1 MVTPTVNITCIKDYL
16 KVETK
21 PIDESLTYQGVFVDD
36 LADFN
41 SNGHKAVCYTA
52 RKTWGVDKGA
62 NVSSITESIITIDI
76 HATKYYEYVGCSIET
91 NIMEWSRIKHFK
103 YLI

>member
-1 MVTPTVNITCIKDYL
+1 MFTPTVNINCIKDYL

-41 SNGHKAVCYTA
+41 SNGHKAACYTA
-52 RKTWGVDKGA
+52 RKTGGGNKWA
-62 NVSSITESIITIDI
+62 NLSSITEAIITISI
-76 HATKYYEYVGCSIET
+76 HTAKYYEYVGCSIEP
-91 NIMEWSRIKHFK
+91 NIME
-103 YLI
+103 